1 MLDFAATRR
10 NMVEHQLRTNEVTD
24 DALLAAMA
32 EIPRERFVPDR
43 LRDVAYIDE
52 DLPLKKGR
60 FLMEP
65 RVLARLLQ
73 LAEVKAEDMVL
84 DIGCGTG
91 YSTAVLAKLAN
102 TVVALESDPELAARA
117 SSTLAELGIDNA
129 IVVTAPLADGYAKQG
144 PYDVIVFGGSLPRVP
159 ASIARQLAEGGRLVA
174 VIGEGMGRGT
184 LMTRARGIV
193 SSRPAFDAATPIL
206 PDFAPVQG
214 FVF

>member
-1 MLDFAATRR
+1 MLDFAAARR

-73 LAEVKAEDMVL
+73 LAEVKAADMVL

>member
-1 MLDFAATRR
+1 MLDFAAARR

-117 SSTLAELGIDNA
+117 SSTLAELGMDNA